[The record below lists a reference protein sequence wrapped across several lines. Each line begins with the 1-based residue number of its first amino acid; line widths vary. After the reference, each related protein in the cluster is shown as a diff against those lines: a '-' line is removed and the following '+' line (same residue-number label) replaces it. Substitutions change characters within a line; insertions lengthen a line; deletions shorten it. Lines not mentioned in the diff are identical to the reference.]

1 MKPKYLSPFFT
12 LIVVLAMLLTAFVP
26 AVAVSAASPSIE
38 LDDDS
43 GEAGDTI
50 EITGEDFTEDY
61 HYYIFF
67 DEEYLEKG
75 SIDDDGEFTESITIP
90 DDYDEDEDYI
100 IAVFACEDSYSS
112 PDFDVFDEDDD
123 EYAEADFYLEESDED
138 IYIELDPDSGIAG
151 DEIEVNGEGFTED
164 YYYFIFFDEDY
175 LKKGSIDG
183 DGEFSKTITIP
194 DDVDPGE
201 TYEIEVFARE
211 DSNSDPEYDDFD
223 EDDDEYGEADFDIEE
238 ADAAIKSDSTS
249 GNVGDTF
256 TLSGSDFGKSKT
268 ITVYWDGTA
277 IGSTFTSTSSGAFSG
292 KTYIVPETYYGTHTV
307 KVADALD
314 ISATLT
320 YSVTP
325 GIILSSISIT
335 GGNTITVNG
344 SGFKASSNITFYIDS
359 TVITSTAKTSASGTL
374 SSTSVTVPTTV
385 SAGSHI
391 IKVQDASGYSASA
404 NITIT
409 APTPTTSPTPTPTPT
424 TTPTPT
430 PTTTIEPTPT
440 QTLTTTPVTTSSPAP
455 TSTSTSSS
463 GFPVWAIIVIIIMV
477 IALVVVIAFIVR
489 RKAQQ

>member
-1 MKPKYLSPFFT
+1 MNPKHFSSFFT

-43 GEAGDTI
+43 SEAGDTI

-61 HYYIFF
+61 YYYVFF

-75 SIDDDGEFTESITIP
+75 SIDDGGEFTESITIP

-100 IAVFACEDSYSS
+100 ITVFADKDSNSDPEYEDEY
-112 PDFDVFDEDDD
+112 D

-138 IYIELDPDSGIAG
+138 IYIELDPDSGIAD
-151 DEIEVNGEGFTED
+151 DEIEVYGEGFTED
-164 YYYFIFFDEDY
+164 YYYYVFFDEEY
-175 LKKGSIDG
+175 LEKGSIDD
-183 DGEFSKTITIP
+183 DGEFTESITIP

-201 TYEIEVFARE
+201 TYVIEVFARE

-223 EDDDEYGEADFDIEE
+223 EDDDEYAEADFDIEE
-238 ADAAIKSDSTS
+238 ADAAIESDSTS

-256 TLSGSDFGKSKT
+256 ILSGSDFGKSKT

-292 KTYIVPETYYGTHTV
+292 KTYSVPEAYYGTHTV
-307 KVADALD
+307 KVADASD
-314 ISATLT
+314 ISAALT

-325 GIILSSISIT
+325 EITLSSSSIT
-335 GGNTITVNG
+335 GGNAITVSGN
-344 SGFKASSNITFYIDS
+344 GFKASSNITFYVDS
-359 TVITSTAKTSASGTL
+359 TVINVTAKTSANGTL
-374 SSTSVTVPTTV
+374 SSTSVTVPNTV
-385 SAGSHI
+385 SAGSHT
-391 IKVQDASGYSASA
+391 IKVQDASSYSASA
-404 NITIT
+404 NVTIT
-409 APTPTTSPTPTPTPT
+409 APTPTTTPTPTPT
-424 TTPTPT
+424 ITPTPT
-430 PTTTIEPTPT
+430 PTTTIEPTST
-440 QTLTTTPVTTSSPAP
+440 QTITTTPAPTSSPAP

-477 IALVVVIAFIVR
+477 IVIVVVIAVTVR